1 MTPSEFLQLH
11 LQGVYPMQP
20 SRRINVNID
29 KNIPAGQGLQFAGRS
44 AQALE
49 DYYVLNI
56 SVNTQGLVGGVT
68 ELMYDVLADISKIRF
83 QFKEHIYD
91 LEVTGG
97 VSYITFGTQF
107 FMYTVNPFLIPGDI
121 AQNIVSGEVID
132 DVLIDF
138 TPFIGDLKDRLRE
151 YQALLN
157 NTQQSRDSY
166 KIRKSKRDVYGARP
180 TNFLPIYSGSA
191 EKANVQDSL
200 YYDTGWKNSRY
211 DGTKSTQSNYGGV
224 VPSTS
229 IRSTEGYVN
238 PDSVPDS
245 VICAT
250 EEQNRIYQ
258 EVLHTDRQE
267 LPSITTYDIGSVLK
281 EGLSNST
288 TNKTFNISPL
298 AIGVGTLDIGDII
311 QINSELMRVEDIF
324 PSTAIYN
331 TVLEPVLTLTVR
343 RAIKDTALGT
353 HGVNNGIDKVY
364 RIDMYDF
371 QVETSKLQVTDNS
384 KILIRDTGDIFHTD
398 EYGTVFQVTTCP

>member
-20 SRRINVNID
+20 SQRINVNID
-29 KNIPAGQGLQFAGRS
+29 KNIPAGQGLQFAGRGV
-44 AQALE
+44 QPLE
-49 DYYVLNI
+49 EYFVLNV

-68 ELMYDVLADISKIRF
+68 EIMYDVLADIDRIRF
-83 QFKEHIYD
+83 EFKEHIYD

-121 AQNIVSGEVID
+121 AQNIVSGEVVNDI
-132 DVLIDF
+132 LIDF
-138 TPFIGDLKDRLRE
+138 TPFVGDLKDRLRE

-166 KIRKSKRDVYGARP
+166 KIRKSKRDVFGAKP

-200 YYDTGWKNSRY
+200 YYDTGWKNARY
-211 DGTKSTQSNYGGV
+211 DGTKSTQNNYGGV
-224 VPSTS
+224 IPSTS
-229 IRSTEGYVN
+229 IRATQGYVN

-258 EVLHTDRQE
+258 EVLHTDKKE
-267 LPSITTYDIGSVLK
+267 LPSITSSSIDSVLK

-288 TNKTFNISPL
+288 SNKTFNISPL
-298 AIGVGTLDIGDII
+298 PANSGSLDIGDII
-311 QINSELMRVEDIF
+311 QINTELMRVEDIF

-331 TVLEPVLTLTVR
+331 TVTEPVLTVTVR
-343 RAIKDTALGT
+343 RGIKDTALST
-353 HGVNNGIDKVY
+353 HVANNVIQKIY
-364 RIDMYDF
+364 RVDMYDF
-371 QVETSKLQVTDNS
+371 QVETSRLQVTDNS
-384 KILIRDTGDIFHTD
+384 KILIKDTGDIFHTD
-398 EYGTVFQVTTCP
+398 EYGTVYRVSGC